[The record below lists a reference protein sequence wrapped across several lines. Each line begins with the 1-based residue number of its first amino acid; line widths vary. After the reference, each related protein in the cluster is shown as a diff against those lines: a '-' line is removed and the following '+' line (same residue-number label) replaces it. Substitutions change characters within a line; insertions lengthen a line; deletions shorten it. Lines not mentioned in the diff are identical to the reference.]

1 MTEDDPR
8 DLEQPS
14 PEIGFGRGFGRTLVV
29 VGAVGLVVALATF
42 VIDRIAGPATPAR
55 DPIEHPSPSTLA
67 SIPRVPFTD
76 ITTNA
81 GVTFIHVNG
90 AYGDKLLPETMGGG
104 VAAFDYDNDGDQ
116 DLLFVNS
123 TSWPWHTLTDSPP
136 PTHGLFRNNGQAQ
149 FEDVTPGS
157 GLDFSSYGMGVAT
170 ADFDD
175 DGWVDVFITAT
186 GTNTLLRND
195 GNGRFTDVTATAGV
209 AGDPRD
215 WSTTATWFDMDR
227 DGDLDLFVCNYLRWS
242 REIDYAADYQLPG
255 IGRAYGQPW
264 NFPATFPTL
273 YRNDGNGTFKDVSEP
288 SGVQIRSQT
297 TGLPLAKSLGVRPV
311 DADADGWVD
320 LIVANDTV
328 QNFVFRNERN
338 GTFRYIGATAGIAFD
353 NFGGTRGAMGID
365 AARFDRDDAL
375 GVSIGNF
382 ANEMTAIYVNRGQ
395 TTLFTDEAL
404 AQGIG
409 PASQMSLTFGI
420 FFFDYDLD
428 GWLDLLTAN
437 GHIET
442 DIEKVAPLQRY
453 RQAAQLFW
461 NTHGLPKAHGFLPV
475 PLAKAGP
482 DLFQPIVG
490 RGSAYADFDQ
500 DGDLDVVI
508 GQINGPPLLLRNDQQ
523 LDHHWLRLKLVG
535 AKGNRDAIGAWVRAR
550 VGNLSLSRQVMPTR
564 GYLSQSELPV
574 TLGLGH
580 GTHVD
585 ELTVIWPDGLRQHV
599 PDPAIDRLIVIA
611 QGR

>member
-1 MTEDDPR
+1 MTEDDRPNPA
-8 DLEQPS
+8 QPD
-14 PEIGFGRGFGRTLVV
+14 PELGSGRGFVRTLVI

-42 VIDRIAGPATPAR
+42 VIDRLAGPTAPIT
-55 DPIEHPSPSTLA
+55 DPFEPPDPSALA
-67 SIPRVPFTD
+67 AIPRVQFTD

-81 GVTFIHVNG
+81 GLHFLHVNG
-90 AYGDKLLPETMGGG
+90 AAGHKLLPETMGGG

-116 DLLFVNS
+116 DLLFVNC
-123 TSWPWHTLTDSPP
+123 TTWPWDPSTNSTQ
-136 PTHGLFRNNGQAQ
+136 PTHGLFRNNGQAR

-157 GLDFSSYGMGVAT
+157 GLDFSCYGMGIAA
-170 ADFDD
+170 ADYDD

-186 GTNTLLRND
+186 GTNTLLRNL
-195 GNGRFTDVTATAGV
+195 GNGRFADVTAAAGV
-209 AGDPRD
+209 AGDPED
-215 WSTTATWFDMDR
+215 WSTSAAWLDLDR

-264 NFPATFPTL
+264 NFPATFPNL
-273 YRNDGNGTFKDVSEP
+273 YRNEGNGAFTDISES
-288 SGVQIRSQT
+288 SGIQIRNRT
-297 TGLPLAKSLGVRPV
+297 TGQPLAKSLGVRPV
-311 DADADGWVD
+311 DVDTDGWLD

-338 GTFRYIGATAGIAFD
+338 GTFRDIGATAGIAFD

-365 AARFDRDDAL
+365 AARFDQDDAL

-382 ANEMTAIYVNRGQ
+382 ANEMTAIYVARDR

-409 PASQMSLTFGI
+409 AASRMSLTFGV

-442 DIEKVAPLQRY
+442 DIEKIAPRQRY
-453 RQAAQLFW
+453 RQPAQLFW
-461 NTHGLPKAHGFLPV
+461 NAHGLPKARGFLSV
-475 PLAKAGP
+475 PPAKTGP

-508 GQINGPPLLLRNDQQ
+508 AQINGPPLLLRNDQE

-535 AKGNRDAIGAWVRAR
+535 AKGNRDAIGAWIRAR
-550 VGNLSLSRQVMPTR
+550 IGTFTLSRQVMPTR

-574 TLGLGH
+574 TLGLGNR
-580 GTHVD
+580 TRVD
-585 ELTVIWPDGLRQHV
+585 ELTVIWPDGLPQKV
-599 PDPAIDRLIVIA
+599 PDPALDRLTVVV